1 MSTVGLL
8 IERTVRR
15 LTRPVVL
22 VAVVRVDA
30 VRLEVSASNV
40 VEERIALD
48 LLQRACADR
57 LRRVDAGGPVTR
69 R

>member
-1 MSTVGLL
+1 MSVSHL
-8 IERTVRR
+8 IERYVRR

-40 VEERIALD
+40 VDERIALD

-57 LRRVDAGGPVTR
+57 LRRLDGDGPVTR